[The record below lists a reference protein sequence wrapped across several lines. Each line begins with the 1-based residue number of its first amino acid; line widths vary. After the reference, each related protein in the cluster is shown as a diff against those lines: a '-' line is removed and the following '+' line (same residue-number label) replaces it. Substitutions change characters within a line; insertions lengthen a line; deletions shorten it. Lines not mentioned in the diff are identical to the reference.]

1 MDGISRQA
9 RVRTASFVALVA
21 AGVVLTGVLSGPA
34 SSARATCILI
44 FCNKDVSFGV
54 RNSSQ
59 TPVHVEICPKGHAN
73 DPGDTHN
80 GPCNVVTESFS
91 LGPGQAKTIFNT
103 NPLGVMIRPSAPGG
117 GPWKNT
123 TLLLYVSNPLVGK
136 PYIRAQGH
144 KVELAEN
151 EAPVR
156 DAAGGVN
163 IELRRYG
170 DEDRNGDSVKIMR
183 VEIRKWPA
191 K

>member
-1 MDGISRQA
+1 M
-9 RVRTASFVALVA
+9 VVV
-21 AGVVLTGVLSGPA
+21 GVVLAAGMSG
-34 SSARATCILI
+34 SARSARSTCILA
-44 FCNKDVSFGV
+44 FCNKDVSFGI

-59 TPVHVEICPKGHAN
+59 TDIRVEICPKGHAN
-73 DPGDTHN
+73 DPGNTYD
-80 GPCNVVTESFS
+80 GPCNVVTETFD
-91 LGPGQAKTIFNT
+91 LGPGQVRTIFNT
-103 NPLGVMIRPSAPGG
+103 NPLGVMISPAASGG

-136 PYIRAQGH
+136 PYVRAKGH
-144 KVELAEN
+144 KVELAEH
-151 EAPVR
+151 EAHVR